1 MEKTLWVEYLE
12 HMNVCHMDPI
22 TGNMPCDDGAIC
34 DICHTTA
41 YQCGYTKWL
50 EERLKASQVADGLTQ
65 EQFEQSVEEII
76 HNVITNVLNT
86 PEAVNA
92 LISLVPDDYNVSE
105 ECDNK
110 RGFVYDY
117 WWNRLMKEVAEG
129 FLTPLP
135 EVAEEEVDPD

>member
-1 MEKTLWVEYLE
+1 LSKTLWVEYLE
-12 HMNVCHMDPI
+12 DKGICHMDPL
-22 TGNMPCDDGAIC
+22 TENMPCDDGAIC
-34 DICHTTA
+34 DKCHVDTV
-41 YQCGYTKWL
+41 QRRYTKWL
-50 EERLKASQVADGLTQ
+50 EHRVRMLEKKQVPT
-65 EQFEQSVEEII
+65 SVQTDETIEELI